1 MAVNKELPFTHDQLH
16 SIAEQYGTPVF
27 VYDEVGISRN
37 AQTLNRAFS
46 WSPNYVNHFAVKAT
60 PTPGI
65 LRIIHQEGMGF
76 DCSSRGELVM
86 VGQEHLAEHGLFYS
100 SNNTPDEDYR
110 LAAQMGA
117 VINIDKYDYLE
128 QVRGTL
134 CSLPLP
140 LAMAIRYNPGELK
153 EGNDIIGN
161 PKDSKF
167 GATGEQVLAALRGMR
182 AYGIERIG
190 LHTMVVSN
198 EKNPESFRD
207 TARLLR
213 KLADRAVT
221 EAGVEVS
228 FINVGGGLGVSYH
241 PDEEPIDV
249 KAVGEAVQSEL
260 GGLGIPIL
268 TEHGRYITG
277 PNGFLLTRVTHGAQE
292 TYKTYLQVDTS
303 INNMAR
309 LATVSA
315 AYHHINIL
323 GRDGDPT
330 RPMDVTGS
338 MCANTDRMFKDREL
352 PATVRPGDLM
362 VIQDAGAHSRANS
375 HNYNFR
381 LRAGEVLVRA
391 DGSTSLI
398 RRHESIDDLLSTTKG
413 L

>member
-1 MAVNKELPFTHDQLH
+1 MPASKELPFESDVFHD
-16 SIAEQYGTPVF
+16 IAETYGTPVF
-27 VYDEVGISRN
+27 VYDEAGIRTSAGKINN
-37 AQTLNRAFS
+37 AFK
-46 WSPNYVNHFAVKAT
+46 WSPGYVNHFAVKAT
-60 PTPGI
+60 PTPAI
-65 LRIIHQEGMGF
+65 LRVIHQEHMGF

-86 VGQEHLAEHGLFYS
+86 VDQEGLAEHGLFYT
-100 SNNTPDEDYR
+100 SNNTPDEDYQ
-110 LAAQMGA
+110 LAAEMGA
-117 VINIDKYDYLE
+117 VINIDKYPYLE
-128 QVRGTL
+128 QVRRALG
-134 CSLPLP
+134 SLPVS
-140 LAMAIRYNPGELK
+140 MAIRYNPGELK

-167 GATGEQVLAALRGMR
+167 GATAEQVLAALREMR
-182 AYGIERIG
+182 RFGVERLG

-213 KLADRAVT
+213 DLADRAIT
-221 EAGVEVS
+221 EFSLELS
-228 FINVGGGLGVSYH
+228 FINVGGGLGVNYH
-241 PDEEPIDV
+241 PDEEPVDV
-249 KAVGEAVQSEL
+249 MAVGETIRSEL
-260 GGLGIPIL
+260 GDLGIPIL

-277 PNGFLLTRVTHGAQE
+277 SNGYLLTRVTHGAQE

-352 PATVRPGDLM
+352 PATVVAGDLM

-381 LRAGEVLVRA
+381 LRAGEVLVLP
-391 DGSTSLI
+391 DDSHFLI
-398 RRHESIDDLLSTTKG
+398 RRHETIEDLLATTKG